1 LCDGSAAAVKALR
14 SGRMSTQDSASDF
27 RNIEKAL
34 RLLRAYEANPAAKVQ
49 DNPAYQAVLREVV
62 SFDDPEES
70 VVQGLTVLSS
80 LFLGELA
87 TLTAKTRADVLA
99 AYERQTESSIKE
111 LEGE

>member
-1 LCDGSAAAVKALR
+1 MNGIEALR
-14 SGRMSTQDSASDF
+14 SGRMNTQDSASDF
-27 RNIEKAL
+27 RKNREGPPAL
-34 RLLRAYEANPAAKVQ
+34 EAYEANPAVKVQ
-49 DNPAYQAVLREVV
+49 DNPAYQAVLRELV